1 MGSQR
6 GSEKAEAGP
15 AREMTLLEH
24 IAELRV
30 RIISSVAAIAL
41 CTIPAFI
48 FYDQIVAILFRPFE
62 HIQGAPAGPKLFMTT
77 LAEGFVAKIRISLL
91 AGIILSIPVHLY
103 NTIRFVFPALKT
115 AEKRVVVAALFSSFV
130 LIVASVYYSYFSI
143 VPISAWFL
151 TGSGFIPP
159 NVGLILGYEK
169 NIFFALQL
177 MLASLIVFQVPVV
190 LEILLYMHV
199 VTRGALLRST
209 RFVIVAVF
217 VVAAVIT
224 PPDVVSQLAVAIPLM
239 ILYFLTI
246 LVAKI
251 FGFGGEP

>member
-1 MGSQR
+1 MRDSEPRPLGLGDWQVLVDGTCWPPGFLVVGSR
-6 GSEKAEAGP
+6 S
-15 AREMTLLEH
+15 T
-24 IAELRV
+24 
-30 RIISSVAAIAL
+30 
-41 CTIPAFI
+41 
-48 FYDQIVAILFRPFE
+48 
-62 HIQGAPAGPKLFMTT
+62 
-77 LAEGFVAKIRISLL
+77 
-91 AGIILSIPVHLY
+91 
-103 NTIRFVFPALKT
+103 
-115 AEKRVVVAALFSSFV
+115 
-130 LIVASVYYSYFSI
+130 
-143 VPISAWFL
+143 SA
-151 TGSGFIPP
+151 P

-199 VTRGALLRST
+199 VTRRALLRST
-209 RFVIVAVF
+209 RFVTVVIF

-224 PPDVVSQLAVAIPLM
+224 PPDVLSQMAVAIPLT